1 MNISRCKSEAIL
13 AFRQDKNVCNFLYI
27 WLKWWNMEAVEQVST
42 FAKIVDK
49 LRGMNDAELNNA
61 YLKLFKEDLE
71 EEWDILTKELTFG
84 DATDEDILFSIQK
97 SRYNK

>member
-1 MNISRCKSEAIL
+1 
-13 AFRQDKNVCNFLYI
+13 
-27 WLKWWNMEAVEQVST
+27 MEAVEQVST